1 MHIIELT
8 KTKLMCKKGKMMDN
22 HKPYEVLIIIN
33 KINNLFLAKYER
45 DPILYYMNGH
55 CYYYAKL
62 LQSFYPR
69 GKLFYNSNHVFIKI
83 DSFYYDVR
91 GVIPLSINQKH
102 IEIED
107 DVHEEYVK
115 MVLSPKDG
123 LSDLKINEYIIDK
136 MLASN
141 IKSKKQLRKTFIM

>member
-1 MHIIELT
+1 MV
-8 KTKLMCKKGKMMDN
+8 CD
-22 HKPYEVLIIIN
+22 
-33 KINNLFLAKYER
+33 
-45 DPILYYMNGH
+45 
-55 CYYYAKL
+55 YYAKL

-141 IKSKKQLRKTFIM
+141 IKNKKQLRKTFIM

>member
-1 MHIIELT
+1 MRLQIKYVSLNQSAST
-8 KTKLMCKKGKMMDN
+8 
-22 HKPYEVLIIIN
+22 
-33 KINNLFLAKYER
+33 NLA
-45 DPILYYMNGH
+45 
-55 CYYYAKL
+55 
-62 LQSFYPR
+62 
-69 GKLFYNSNHVFIKI
+69 
-83 DSFYYDVR
+83 
-91 GVIPLSINQKH
+91 LSINQKH

-141 IKSKKQLRKTFIM
+141 IKSKKQLRKTFRM